1 MEMWKSL
8 LLETMAG
15 IFCFQISDVNPS
27 SFCFFAFPHPFPL
40 SREGWGGALFFH
52 FRPVSASRR
61 RKRSPGRG
69 MRKLSRNTL
78 IYNTLQKAVFYIT
91 KDGLLAYDLWPF
103 IR

>member
-1 MEMWKSL
+1 
-8 LLETMAG
+8 
-15 IFCFQISDVNPS
+15 
-27 SFCFFAFPHPFPL
+27 
-40 SREGWGGALFFH
+40 
-52 FRPVSASRR
+52 
-61 RKRSPGRG
+61 